1 MLTNASATLYRRI
14 YNPQT
19 RLDTWQREFIP
30 AVWWFRSESSSVDAD
45 GLHRADTV
53 TVRIPDISIQIKK
66 EDILVKGECDVDI
79 QKPSDLEDVE
89 AIKVMAVNYNNFGDT
104 PHIKVGG
111 Q

>member
-1 MLTNASATLYRRI
+1 MLTNAGATLYRRI
-14 YNPQT
+14 YEPQM

-30 AVWWFRSESSSVDAD
+30 AVWWFRSESSSVDAE

-53 TVRIPDISIQIKK
+53 TVRIPDTSIQIKK
-66 EDILVKGECDVDI
+66 EDILVKGECDVEI
-79 QKPSDLEDVE
+79 QKPSDLEGYEV
-89 AIKVMAVNYNNFGDT
+89 IKVMAVNYNSFGDT

>member
-30 AVWWFRSESSSVDAD
+30 AVWWFRSESSSVD
-45 GLHRADTV
+45 
-53 TVRIPDISIQIKK
+53 QIKK

-79 QKPSDLEDVE
+79 QKPSDLKGVE

>member
-14 YNPQT
+14 FDPKT
-19 RLDTWQREFIP
+19 RLDKWERVFIP
-30 AVWWFRSESSSVDAD
+30 AVWWFRSESSSVDSE
-45 GLHRADTV
+45 GMHRADNI
-53 TVRIPDISIQIKK
+53 TVRIPDMSVRIKK
-66 EDILVKGECDVDI
+66 EDVLVKGECNVEI
-79 QKPSDLEDVE
+79 EKPSDLHEVE